1 MASTVPARASST
13 ARSTAWAATR
23 PASSGRR
30 AWGALRSSLP
40 STVTSASSGPS
51 ARAFAATSGP
61 MPRGSPTVT
70 ARRGRA
76 TRSGADVDVRRA
88 AQDLEVVLYREL
100 LAHVLADPILHVV
113 EGQLTL
119 GQALH
124 ELENHE
130 FGPPRIHAHGEHRLQ
145 SGDGIAADRARV
157 VRRQLRHGQLGHDL
171 ALRGIA
177 VAEHHDERLGELAGA
192 GLRPRIGLRGNDDLP
207 KRDRGGPLRLLG
219 AVLLPE
225 LPHLRGGGGNRAQLS
240 FLAQLVEE
248 ALLQAGAALLVVE
261 PAAPFFLR
269 EELGGAH
276 LCLKIGCGAELLP
289 HVLHGLLNLVL
300 HLLVGD
306 FDGGVPLRLLDQE
319 LLVHHLSQD
328 LAPRGTPPGR
338 IGRDLQPLRLCE
350 HQLLFDLGREDR
362 LGPHDRD
369 DAVDRPR
376 RGQLSLP
383 CDPPG
388 AGGGQAE
395 REQWD
400 GAGAHLSA
408 TPSASRCPLAERA
421 PGPAQA

>member
-1 MASTVPARASST
+1 
-13 ARSTAWAATR
+13 
-23 PASSGRR
+23 
-30 AWGALRSSLP
+30 
-40 STVTSASSGPS
+40 
-51 ARAFAATSGP
+51 
-61 MPRGSPTVT
+61 
-70 ARRGRA
+70 
-76 TRSGADVDVRRA
+76 
-88 AQDLEVVLYREL
+88 
-100 LAHVLADPILHVV
+100 
-113 EGQLTL
+113 
-119 GQALH
+119 
-124 ELENHE
+124 
-130 FGPPRIHAHGEHRLQ
+130 
-145 SGDGIAADRARV
+145 
-157 VRRQLRHGQLGHDL
+157 
-171 ALRGIA
+171 
-177 VAEHHDERLGELAGA
+177 
-192 GLRPRIGLRGNDDLP
+192 
-207 KRDRGGPLRLLG
+207 
-219 AVLLPE
+219 
-225 LPHLRGGGGNRAQLS
+225 
-240 FLAQLVEE
+240 
-248 ALLQAGAALLVVE
+248 LLVGE

-269 EELGGAH
+269 EELGGAQ

-328 LAPRGTPPGR
+328 LAPRGIPPGR